1 MNWEIEVKA
10 GKSVLLSESTY
21 GFLLAHTSPAPR
33 QFCYV
38 KSFWGKR
45 REATAA
51 VAFRM
56 PVGTQRLW
64 LP

>member
-1 MNWEIEVKA
+1 MNREMEVKA

-21 GFLLAHTSPAPR
+21 GFLPSHTSPAPS
-33 QFCYV
+33 
-38 KSFWGKR
+38 SFARCRASGGKR
-45 REATAA
+45 CEATAG

-56 PVGTQRLW
+56 LAGAQTLW